1 VMQTAKAQGM
11 QTMENHMKYLVE
23 KELVTQEE
31 VQAYLKET
39 E

>member
-1 VMQTAKAQGM
+1 M

-31 VQAYLKET
+31 VQAYLKGT